1 MTRGVCG
8 LRQSGSEAVPGQE
21 SALNAAAYFSACYCA
36 AAAPHRRRL
45 RGGVAQV
52 LAQRG
57 LEPAAGVRGGGLGR
71 AGWSRVQLFPVV
83 SFAGGPPPPAPP
95 GLQRPSDR
103 VSVFMGVPTY
113 VHRLLADARLTP
125 ELCAHMRLFTCGSA
139 PLSAEVHREF
149 EARTAHR
156 IVERY
161 GATEAMIISSN
172 PMNGER
178 RPGSVGLALPGL
190 DMRITDKQ
198 DEPLPVGEI
207 GVIQVRGPGLFSGYW
222 QLPQQTQ
229 QEFTPDGYFRTG
241 DLGCVDDNG
250 YLSITGRAK
259 DLIISGGYN
268 VYPVEVETVINQ
280 MPQVQESA
288 VVGVPH
294 PDFGET
300 VVAVLVPHDMKDA
313 PTAAEVIAWTRER
326 LANYKLPK
334 RVLVLSELPRNTMG
348 KVLKATLREW
358 VVQGEMADEP
368 KIQP

>member
-1 MTRGVCG
+1 M
-8 LRQSGSEAVPGQE
+8 
-21 SALNAAAYFSACYCA
+21 
-36 AAAPHRRRL
+36 
-45 RGGVAQV
+45 
-52 LAQRG
+52 
-57 LEPAAGVRGGGLGR
+57 
-71 AGWSRVQLFPVV
+71 
-83 SFAGGPPPPAPP
+83 
-95 GLQRPSDR
+95 
-103 VSVFMGVPTY
+103 
-113 VHRLLADARLTP
+113 
-125 ELCAHMRLFTCGSA
+125 
-139 PLSAEVHREF
+139 HREF

-172 PMNGER
+172 PVNGER

-190 DMRITDKQ
+190 DMRITDTQ

-207 GVIQVRGPGLFSGYW
+207 GMIQVRGPGLFNGYW

-241 DLGCVDDNG
+241 DLGCIDDNG

-300 VVAVLVPHDMKDA
+300 VVAVLVPQDMKDA

-358 VVQGEMADEP
+358 VVQEGF
-368 KIQP
+368 